1 MPNILHAL
9 IVEEVSLVDHP
20 SNAEIDPRTGRK
32 RDRAVVAFF
41 KRDGDLAKNNNRKEQ
56 PKMSKFERILKSGTA
71 TRDQICQAVAKKA
84 LKIAK
89 RAGTEVNSEILA
101 QAWSDGAYTAYEN
114 APVPAARRPAPP
126 LVQITQAEI
135 ELDSRAR
142 KIMKSDG
149 LQYPQACS
157 KALTDDPSLYKKYCD
172 ELAAGETVAA
182 PEPSRLDVG
191 LEYFTKRAAEAAADG
206 VCSNCDEPVDSDDA
220 YCASC
225 GADLAAQHATKS
237 KRAPKRKD
245 DPATLR

>member
-84 LKIAK
+84 FKIAK
-89 RAGTEVNSEILA
+89 RANTEVNSEILA
-101 QAWSDGAYTAYEN
+101 QAWSDGAYEAYEN

-126 LVQITQAEI
+126 LVQVTKAEVTM
-135 ELDSRAR
+135 DSLAR
-142 KIMKSDG
+142 KKMSTDG
-149 LQYPQACS
+149 LQYSQACS
-157 KALTDDPSLYKKYCD
+157 KILTENPSLYSQYCR
-172 ELAAGETVAA
+172 ELAAGETVTA
-182 PEPSRLDVG
+182 PDPSKLDVG
-191 LEYFTKRAAEAAADG
+191 LEYVIKRGAQAQEDG
-206 VCSNCDEPVDSDDA
+206 VCSRCDEAVDDGDSF
-220 YCASC
+220 CASC
-225 GADLAAQHATKS
+225 GESLDAQRAAAKG
-237 KRAPKRKD
+237 KKAKK
-245 DPATLR
+245 